1 MFSIRTATPD
11 DYPVL
16 AAIINSVTPDNP
28 ISVDELRWHEET
40 YPGAVRIL
48 AELEGNPVGA
58 ATVGRITMFDPDFD
72 AFWTSIGVL
81 PDARRRGIGTA
92 LYDAVSAVARAAGKV
107 ALHTAVSEARPDSIA
122 FLRHRGFT
130 EYERH
135 KVVALDLA
143 GMAPPAVD
151 PPAGISIVALADR
164 PDLGEGIHA
173 VALETF
179 TDIPGG
185 GEPVT
190 AGTYAE
196 FRARD
201 VDRPSIPPG
210 GFAVAV
216 DDETDEV
223 VGYSSLV
230 FLPGSTTCAYSDMT
244 AVRRRWRGRGIAF
257 ALKRA
262 TIRWAVQA
270 GLDRIETGNDPD
282 NGAMRAV
289 NARLGYKPLPDD
301 ITFRGPL
308 APAVSTR

>member
-11 DYPVL
+11 DYRVL
-16 AAIINSVTPDNP
+16 AAIVNAVTPDNP
-28 ISVDELRWHEET
+28 TSVDELIWHEET
-40 YPGAVRIL
+40 YPGAARFL
-48 AELEGNPVGA
+48 AEVDGSPVGA
-58 ATVGRITMFDPDFD
+58 GTVGRIMMFGPEFD
-72 AFWTSIGVL
+72 AFWMSIEVL
-81 PDARRRGIGTA
+81 SDARRRGIGTA
-92 LYDAVSAVARAAGKV
+92 LYEAVSGVARAAAKV
-107 ALHTAVSEARPDSIA
+107 ALHTSASEARSDSLA
-122 FLRHRGFT
+122 FLGHRGFV

-135 KVVALDLA
+135 KLIALDLT
-143 GMAPPAVD
+143 GLAPPAVN
-151 PPAGISIVALADR
+151 PPAAISIVSLAES

-179 TDIPGG
+179 TDIPSG
-185 GEPVT
+185 GEPVA

-201 VDRPSIPPG
+201 MERPSIPPG

-216 DDETDEV
+216 DDETGEV

-230 FLPGSTTCAYSDMT
+230 LLPGSTTRAYTDMT

-270 GLDRIETGNDPD
+270 GLERLETGNDPD

-308 APAVSTR
+308 APADSTR